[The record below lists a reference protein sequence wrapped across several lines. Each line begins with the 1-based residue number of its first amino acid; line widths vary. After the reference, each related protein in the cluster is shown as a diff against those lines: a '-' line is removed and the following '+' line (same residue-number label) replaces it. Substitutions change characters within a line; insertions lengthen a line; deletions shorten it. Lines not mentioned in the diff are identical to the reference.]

1 MLFRNRLREGG
12 GRKRKGE
19 REGKRR
25 FSSGDLVLDAQVRR
39 IHQSKVNAFPIG
51 NLIRILDQANEP
63 MVVLQKYMCA
73 HM

>member
-1 MLFRNRLREGG
+1 MRG
-12 GRKRKGE
+12 GRE
-19 REGKRR
+19 RERKRERGKEKIQFWR
-25 FSSGDLVLDAQVRR
+25 FSSGCSSDGQ
-39 IHQSKVNAFPIG
+39 IHQSKGNAFPIG